1 MRNTLLS
8 CAAAG
13 LLALVLT
20 GCSSKPTTDASKA
33 VVGAGDEDAPKIK
46 PLAER
51 QAAPSFDLKDV
62 SEKSVKLADF
72 KGRVVLMNFW
82 ATWCG
87 PCKAEIPWFQ
97 EFDKKYSDRG
107 LSVLGVSMDED
118 GWKAVT
124 PYIDE
129 RKISYRMVLGNER
142 LSDLYGGVD
151 SLPTTFLIDTDGKIA
166 AIHHGLVSKETYRKE
181 IEDLLEAKH
190 GKTQGELR
198 APGGAREFAVV
209 RTRGVRAE

>member
-1 MRNTLLS
+1 MRKTVLY
-8 CAAAG
+8 CATAG
-13 LLALVLT
+13 LLAFLLT
-20 GCSSKPTTDASKA
+20 GCSKPAETTDATKS
-33 VVGAGDEDAPKIK
+33 VVGLPEEDAPKIK

-51 QAAPSFDLKDV
+51 QAAPSFDLKDANG
-62 SEKSVKLADF
+62 KSVKLEDF

-107 LSVLGVSMDED
+107 FSMLGVSMDED
-118 GWKAVT
+118 GWKVVN
-124 PYIDE
+124 PYVE
-129 RKISYRMVLGNER
+129 EHKISYRMVLGNEQ
-142 LSDLYGGVD
+142 LSNIYGGID
-151 SLPTTFLIDTDGKIA
+151 ALPASFIIDGDGKIA
-166 AIHHGLVSKETYRKE
+166 SIHHGLVSKETYRKE

-190 GKTQGELR
+190 GEIHAPRGAGEL
-198 APGGAREFAVV
+198 AFV

>member
-1 MRNTLLS
+1 MRKTLLS

-13 LLALVLT
+13 LLAFMLT
-20 GCSSKPTTDASKA
+20 GCSKPAQTTDASKS
-33 VVGAGDEDAPKIK
+33 VVGVGDEDAPKIK

-62 SEKSVKLADF
+62 NNKSVKLDDF

-97 EFDKKYSDRG
+97 EFEKKYTDRG
-107 LSVLGVSMDED
+107 FAVLGVSMDED

-124 PYIDE
+124 PYVEE
-129 RKISYRMVLGNER
+129 RKIAYRMVLGNEQ
-142 LSDLYGGVD
+142 LSNLYGGID
-151 SLPTTFLIDTDGKIA
+151 ALPASFIIDTDGKIA

-190 GKTQGELR
+190 GEIR
-198 APGGAREFAVV
+198 APRGAREFAVV
-209 RTRGVRAE
+209 RTSGVRAE